1 MTDTY
6 SYDALPLAVFGSAG
20 GNTVTLQDLLT
31 NVYGNQVSSIASVQ
45 IAYRDAT
52 TSSGQIHRLFSYWDP
67 TNPVV
72 TRVLNNGVDIG
83 GSGAPPAFNQTTV
96 TNANFGNITI
106 NVGNN
111 IMPNVYLTI
120 ELANN
125 GTDRHFQEL
134 NITTVPDQRTTL
146 AVFDGSVTAND
157 IVATARTFATA
168 YNGVANANDCHW
180 MAMTIA
186 AAAGAA
192 FDPATQQGSDAGGET
207 LQRAPSSFCRI
218 RA

>member
-45 IAYRDAT
+45 IAYRDAAYF
-52 TSSGQIHRLFSYWDP
+52 QWADPDFSYWDP

-72 TRVLNNGVDIG
+72 TRVLSNSVDIG

-96 TNANFGNITI
+96 ANANFGNITI

-134 NITTVPDQRTTL
+134 NITTVPDQRTSL

-192 FDPATQQGSDAGGET
+192 FDPATQQGAS
-207 LQRAPSSFCRI
+207 RW
-218 RA
+218 